1 MALLLLVIISPH
13 VDKAFDTQNVV
24 TTILIGDH
32 FPPADS
38 NTLTS
43 KVVTTWW
50 YHQESSG
57 DDPSE
62 NRTFAIFN
70 SISQEDLDQLANEF
84 D

>member
-24 TTILIGDH
+24 TIILIGDH
-32 FPPADS
+32 FSPSDS

-50 YHQESSG
+50 YH
-57 DDPSE
+57 
-62 NRTFAIFN
+62 
-70 SISQEDLDQLANEF
+70 LDRVPAWLWEARGLGNLTSTIRMGI
-84 D
+84 